1 MKRILIYFLLLLPL
15 FSIAKP
21 PKKKNKKNRIQ
32 LDELVIKPENQFND
46 YKGSRT
52 RLFDLLH
59 TKIEVEPI
67 LQQRVAVGKV
77 ALTIKPYFYKQ
88 NKLLLDAK
96 YMKINNVKVVANH
109 QPIKSTYSYDSM
121 YLKINFDK
129 EYTKDDTLEVFVEYI
144 AQPYSIGKQQ
154 VQQYGRGMYFINSLQ
169 KNKYKPFHIWTQG
182 EVEANS
188 FWFPTIDAP
197 NENSSQELYV
207 TVDTAYI
214 TLSNGLLIDSK
225 TNGSKRTDYW
235 KQEKIHSPYLFFLA
249 VGDYKKYSTSWHGK
263 SVDYYTFPEYFDNV
277 QQVFG
282 NTPEMLTFFSDLL
295 KIEFPWDKYA
305 QIVAHDYTAGAMENT
320 SAVIFYD
327 RLLADKN
334 QSIDDNFDWIVSH
347 ELFHHW
353 FGDLVASES
362 WANLTLNESFADY
375 SEYLWYEYK
384 YGKNDADAYA
394 QKSTEKYIHQL
405 NTKNE
410 PLVNYYYKE
419 HQDNFDGIRYEKG
432 GRILH
437 MLRNYIGDDAFF
449 KSLNLYLKNNQY
461 SSAEVSDF
469 RKAVETVTGEDYN
482 WFFNQW
488 YFSKGHPKLDVQYN
502 FNQTNKT
509 LEIKVKQ
516 IQNAQDAPSVFKIPT
531 NIDIFLK
538 DSVIRKQVTI
548 VDKDVVFYFP
558 LTEKPSF
565 VNIDGDG
572 ILLAD
577 IGTNLSTS
585 EQIAQFNFSKDFKN
599 KYRAL
604 VALGKQIEQYETVQQ
619 FFIKNLQNTDWNIRN
634 SVLDIVHRNSKYFNQ
649 DKLII
654 AYKNLVATE
663 PKSTIRADA
672 LRYLSVL
679 DLNQAAA
686 LAEKTIA
693 SDSSY
698 QCIAEAL
705 EILRLHN
712 YPLAYKKAT
721 KWTDTRNTLMLKT
734 VGTVLKDTTINHLEF
749 FKKAISLN
757 NHYFAAE
764 NFDNLFLYLV
774 KTKDTL
780 LFKDACAFLL
790 DINQYEES
798 DYNINGASRVI
809 SYLKN
814 NMNYQLQQKKL
825 SSNEINIIK
834 NKLEILESVI
844 PKLLPESDFFRF

>member
-1 MKRILIYFLLLLPL
+1 
-15 FSIAKP
+15 
-21 PKKKNKKNRIQ
+21 
-32 LDELVIKPENQFND
+32 
-46 YKGSRT
+46 
-52 RLFDLLH
+52 
-59 TKIEVEPI
+59 
-67 LQQRVAVGKV
+67 
-77 ALTIKPYFYKQ
+77 
-88 NKLLLDAK
+88 
-96 YMKINNVKVVANH
+96 
-109 QPIKSTYSYDSM
+109 
-121 YLKINFDK
+121 
-129 EYTKDDTLEVFVEYI
+129 
-144 AQPYSIGKQQ
+144 
-154 VQQYGRGMYFINSLQ
+154 
-169 KNKYKPFHIWTQG
+169 
-182 EVEANS
+182 
-188 FWFPTIDAP
+188 
-197 NENSSQELYV
+197 
-207 TVDTAYI
+207 
-214 TLSNGLLIDSK
+214 
-225 TNGSKRTDYW
+225 
-235 KQEKIHSPYLFFLA
+235 
-249 VGDYKKYSTSWHGK
+249 
-263 SVDYYTFPEYFDNV
+263 
-277 QQVFG
+277 
-282 NTPEMLTFFSDLL
+282 
-295 KIEFPWDKYA
+295 
-305 QIVAHDYTAGAMENT
+305 
-320 SAVIFYD
+320 
-327 RLLADKN
+327 
-334 QSIDDNFDWIVSH
+334 
-347 ELFHHW
+347 
-353 FGDLVASES
+353 
-362 WANLTLNESFADY
+362 
-375 SEYLWYEYK
+375 
-384 YGKNDADAYA
+384 
-394 QKSTEKYIHQL
+394 
-405 NTKNE
+405 
-410 PLVNYYYKE
+410 
-419 HQDNFDGIRYEKG
+419 
-432 GRILH
+432 
-437 MLRNYIGDDAFF
+437 
-449 KSLNLYLKNNQY
+449 
-461 SSAEVSDF
+461 
-469 RKAVETVTGEDYN
+469 
-482 WFFNQW
+482 
-488 YFSKGHPKLDVQYN
+488 
-502 FNQTNKT
+502 
-509 LEIKVKQ
+509 
-516 IQNAQDAPSVFKIPT
+516 
-531 NIDIFLK
+531 
-538 DSVIRKQVTI
+538 
-548 VDKDVVFYFP
+548 
-558 LTEKPSF
+558 
-565 VNIDGDG
+565 
-572 ILLAD
+572 
-577 IGTNLSTS
+577 LSTS